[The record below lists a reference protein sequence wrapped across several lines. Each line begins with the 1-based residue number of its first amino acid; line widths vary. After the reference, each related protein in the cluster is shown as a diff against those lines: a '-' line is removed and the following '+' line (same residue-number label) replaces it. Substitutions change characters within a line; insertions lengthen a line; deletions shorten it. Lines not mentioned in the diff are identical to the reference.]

1 MLGMVLSI
9 YIPDSILC
17 EESNLRDKTL
27 KLGSIARSCSIFKVE
42 KIYIYKEIGPFEQ
55 DFKIMKLILE
65 YAEAPQYLRKH
76 LFPKNENLREA
87 GILPPLRTPHHK
99 PYIHLEDLK
108 VGDVR
113 EGVVLKKSGI
123 NYVDVGLKSLIK
135 YDGHGFEGERITAV
149 VQALTPEIICRR
161 AFTGEIKEYWGYKVV
176 RVGAIGRALKSG
188 FSGLK
193 IITSRLGA
201 PAEEHFGELCS
212 AAKQFDSIAL
222 IFGSPRK
229 GLYDILKEEN
239 LTPEK
244 VADFSLNFVPGQ
256 GTVTVRSE
264 EAILISLSIINLIQK
279 VRG

>member
-1 MLGMVLSI
+1 MGLSI

-27 KLGSIARSCSIFKVE
+27 KLGSIARACSIFKVE

-65 YAEAPQYLRKH
+65 YAETPQYLRKY
-76 LFPKNENLREA
+76 LFPKNENLREV
-87 GILPPLRTPHHK
+87 GMLSPLRTPHHK

-123 NYVDVGLKSLIK
+123 NFVDIGLKSLIK
-135 YDGHGFEGERITAV
+135 YNGHGFEGERITAV
-149 VQALTPEIICRR
+149 VQTLTPEIICRR
-161 AFTGEIKEYWGYKVV
+161 ALTGEIKEYWGYKVV

-193 IITSRLGA
+193 IITSRLGK
-201 PAEEHFGELCS
+201 PVEDRFGALSKSVRET
-212 AAKQFDSIAL
+212 DNVAL

-239 LTPEK
+239 LMPEN

-264 EAILISLSIINLIQK
+264 EAILVSLSIINLIK
-279 VRG
+279 RIRE